1 MDSVKDGVDI
11 AMDDVD
17 SAKDGVDIAMDDVDT
32 AKDGVDVAM
41 DDVDSV
47 RGRRRLCQGKKW
59 TRSRTASTLSE
70 VDVDSDRDAVAG
82 NTDMAEDIAMADTV
96 KADEAGISI
105 NQGVTVAAEH
115 KVIKRLEPLILMMA
129 SKTKICESNSLLY
142 FSKKRKRPV
151 RTHF

>member
-1 MDSVKDGVDI
+1 MDSV
-11 AMDDVD
+11 
-17 SAKDGVDIAMDDVDT
+17 KDGVDIAMDDVDT

-47 RGRRRLCQGKKW
+47 RGRRRLYQGKKW

-129 SKTKICESNSLLY
+129 SKTKNCESNSLLY